1 MLQEDW
7 ESDSKRVGHP
17 SDTKT
22 KLMDARECHGLA
34 AFEAK
39 PEGVDAIGYG
49 MFFNSM
55 FDLADSMV
63 GRGQEGPLSK
73 HGIAECT
80 RYSLSV
86 QVSLMDRHTLH
97 IYWRCA
103 ILFSKIHKTVKET
116 RITGI
121 LDPLASVYVSDF
133 WVLLVGLTKTTLS
146 LARV

>member
-1 MLQEDW
+1 MLVSVVSLCFLQEDW
-7 ESDSKRVGHP
+7 EADSKRVGHP

-22 KLMDARECHGLA
+22 KLMDARESHGLA

-73 HGIAECT
+73 HGIALFQT
-80 RYSLSV
+80 LQSV
-86 QVSLMDRHTLH
+86 PGTHCLC
-97 IYWRCA
+97 RC
-103 ILFSKIHKTVKET
+103 H
-116 RITGI
+116 
-121 LDPLASVYVSDF
+121 
-133 WVLLVGLTKTTLS
+133 
-146 LARV
+146 